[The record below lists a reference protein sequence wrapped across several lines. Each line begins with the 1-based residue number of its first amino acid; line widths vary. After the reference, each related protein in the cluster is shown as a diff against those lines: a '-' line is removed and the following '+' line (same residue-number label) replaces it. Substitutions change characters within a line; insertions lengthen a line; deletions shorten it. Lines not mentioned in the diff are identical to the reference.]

1 MSSFSEKLR
10 LLRREKGW
18 SQDVFAKK
26 IGVHGR
32 HVGKYEIGQA
42 MPNSN
47 TLIKIA
53 KVFGVSTDYL
63 LLEEPT
69 TVQGTKIKDKDLLKS
84 FEKADQMGD
93 NDKELIKIFID
104 AFIKKRQVE
113 KVMQD

>member
-1 MSSFSEKLR
+1 M
-10 LLRREKGW
+10 
-18 SQDVFAKK
+18 
-26 IGVHGR
+26 
-32 HVGKYEIGQA
+32 
-42 MPNSN
+42 
-47 TLIKIA
+47 LIKIA

-113 KVMQD
+113 KVMQDWFYLQEKKQQPGTGLSLRSGLVLVWEELGQP